1 MRCGTAND
9 MTTKRGRHPD
19 RALTAVQVRQIKTPG
34 RHADGGGLYL
44 FVEPSGAKRWVLRTI
59 VQGRRRDIGLG
70 SVSLV
75 SLVAAREIAA
85 AYRKTARAG
94 GDPIKEHRKTVVV
107 VPTFE
112 EAARMVH
119 AEHSRAWQNQKHVAQ
134 WLTTLSRYAFPFFG
148 NRPIDQIGT
157 ADVLRALTPIWLSK
171 ADTARRVRRRIGVV
185 LDWAKA
191 AGHRTGDN
199 PVDGLLRVLA
209 HQNVTDN
216 HHAALPYADVPAFVR
231 ALGESDIAE
240 IPKLALEFLI
250 LTAART
256 GEVLGMCWTEI
267 DMANG
272 TWTIPRARMKTRREH
287 RVPLVPRALAIIRRA
302 KELSADTELVFPG
315 RSYRRPLANMTFLKA
330 LERMNMAVTAHGFRS
345 SFRDWAAEQ
354 TNFPREVCE
363 KALGHA
369 IGNKV
374 EAAYRRGDLLEKRRE
389 LMAAWADYINMPVLQ
404 TRELAAAR

>member
-1 MRCGTAND
+1 

-70 SVSLV
+70 SASLV
-75 SLVAAREIAA
+75 SLVDAREVAG

-94 GDPIKEHRKTVVV
+94 GDPVAVHRKLLTA

-134 WLTTLSRYAFPFFG
+134 WLTTLSQYAFPFFG
-148 NRPIDQIGT
+148 NRPIDQSGT

-185 LDWAKA
+185 FDWAKA

-209 HQNVTDN
+209 HQNATDN
-216 HHAALPYADVPAFVR
+216 HHAAMPYVEVPAFVR
-231 ALGESDIAE
+231 ALDESDIAE
-240 IPKLALEFLI
+240 IAKLALEFLI

-256 GEVLGMCWTEI
+256 GEVLGMCWSEI
-267 DMANG
+267 DTATG

-287 RVPLVPRALAIIRRA
+287 RVPLVPRAMMILTRA
-302 KELSADTELVFPG
+302 RELSADTELVFPG
-315 RSYRRPLANMTFLKA
+315 RSYHRPLANMTFLKA
-330 LERMNMAVTAHGFRS
+330 LERMDIAVTVHGFRS

-354 TNFPREVCE
+354 TNFPREICE
-363 KALGHA
+363 VALAHA
-369 IGNKV
+369 IGNRV
-374 EAAYRRGDLLEKRRE
+374 ESAYRRGDLLEKRRE
-389 LMAAWADYINMPVLQ
+389 LMAAWADYVI
-404 TRELAAAR
+404 TRDRKTKTLAASR